1 MKKPI
6 SCGFLIVRGKPIESF
21 LLMKHPHR
29 WDLPKGHVD
38 EGETELQCALRELA
52 EETGITEQDID
63 VDPDFR
69 FENRYLVNE
78 KRYGGE
84 GSIEKVLYIF
94 LAWLKHPVK
103 IRLTEHHGFRWFPW
117 NPPHEIQE
125 MTIDGLLQ
133 SLEEHLAKMHAGKT
147 PTDEESTR
155 LD

>member
-6 SCGFLIVRGKPIESF
+6 SCGFLIVRGRPIESF
-21 LLMKHPHR
+21 LLMKHPTR

-38 EGETELQCALRELA
+38 EGETELQCALRELV
-52 EETGITEQDID
+52 EETGITEQDIE

-69 FENRYLVNE
+69 FENRYLVNQ

-84 GSIEKVLYIF
+84 GSVEKVLHVF

-117 NPPHEIQE
+117 NPPHAI
-125 MTIDGLLQ
+125 TTARDRI
-133 SLEEHLAKMHAGKT
+133 
-147 PTDEESTR
+147 STVFP
-155 LD
+155 

>member
-1 MKKPI
+1 
-6 SCGFLIVRGKPIESF
+6 
-21 LLMKHPHR
+21 MKHPHR

-84 GSIEKVLYIF
+84 GSIEKVLYVF

-117 NPPHEIQE
+117 NPPHEIHE
-125 MTIDGLLQ
+125 LTIDGLLQ
-133 SLEEHLAKMHAGKT
+133 SLEGHLAKMHAGAT
-147 PTDEESTR
+147 PTDKVSTR
-155 LD
+155 LE